1 VKLINIYCE
10 NNGVTKAY
18 ELGTS
23 LLQIAQDQN
32 IRLKSEILAT
42 LVNNQLKELWYEVSN
57 PQTIRFIDYSHPD
70 GKRCYQRSLTFLLQK
85 ALKDTFPEY
94 SLSVEH
100 SVSNGFYC
108 EITGASGFNASMVGV
123 IAKRMRELV
132 AADLPFEK
140 TKAPT
145 EEVIAIFQKQGYVE
159 KARLQQTRGKL
170 YTSIYYLDGY
180 ADHFYGPLVPRTSA
194 LSSFGLTPYYN
205 GVLLMFP
212 KTDNSEALENVTI
225 QRKMFDIFQEHKL
238 WVDILQAGTVGQINE
253 LIQHKG
259 SDELIKISEALH
271 EKKYAQIADHISS
284 LNRDVKLVLIAGPS
298 SSGKTTTSKR
308 LSIQLKVAGFAP
320 KVLEMDNYFV
330 NRDQTPLDEHGEHDF
345 ESINAVD
352 LELFN
357 EHLDQLL
364 HGKRVQLPKFD
375 FGSGTRSYDGT
386 YMELSEKDI
395 LIVEGIHALNPK
407 LTEAINPRNKLRIY
421 ASALTFINLDE
432 NNRISTTDNRLVRR
446 LVRDA
451 FFRGNT
457 AHATLHRWASVRRG
471 EDKNIFPFQENAD
484 IMFNSSLLYEINVL
498 RKYAEPMLYRVL
510 PNDAVYAEACR
521 LLKFLSYFEFISPED
536 EQKIPPTS
544 IIREFIG
551 GSSFL
556 YQ

>member
-1 VKLINIYCE
+1 MKLINIHCE

-18 ELGTS
+18 EPGTS
-23 LLQIAQDQN
+23 LLQVARDQN
-32 IRLKSEILAT
+32 IRLESAT
-42 LVNNQLKELWYEVSN
+42 LAALANNQLKELWYEASS
-57 PQTIRFIDYSHPD
+57 PQTVRFIGYEHPD
-70 GKRCYQRSLTFLLQK
+70 GRRCYQRSLAFLLQR
-85 ALKDTFPEY
+85 AVRDAFPSH

-108 EITGASGFNASMVGV
+108 ELSGASGFSAPMVGA

-140 TKAPT
+140 TKIPT
-145 EEVIAIFQKQGYVE
+145 TEAIAIFQRQGYAE

-170 YTSIYYLDGY
+170 YTSVYYLDGY
-180 ADHFYGPLVPRTSA
+180 ADHFYGPLVPSTGA

-205 GVLLMFP
+205 GMLLMFP
-212 KTDNSEALENVTI
+212 KAGSAEALENVII
-225 QRKMFDIFQEHKL
+225 QRKMFDIFQEHKQ

-253 LIQHKG
+253 LVQRSG
-259 SDELIKISEALH
+259 GDELIKVSEALH
-271 EKKYAQIADHISS
+271 EKRYAQIADHISS
-284 LNRDVKLVLIAGPS
+284 LGRSVKLALIAGPS

-364 HGKRVQLPKFD
+364 RGRRVRLPKFD
-375 FGSGTRSYDGT
+375 FGSGARFYDDT
-386 YMELSEKDI
+386 YMQLGEKDI

-407 LTEAINPRNKLRIY
+407 LTEAINPQNKLRIY

-432 NNRISTTDNRLVRR
+432 NNRISTTDNRLLRR

-451 FFRGNT
+451 FFRGNG
-457 AHATLHRWASVRRG
+457 AQATLHRWASVRRG
-471 EDKNIFPFQENAD
+471 EDRNIFPFQENAD

-556 YQ
+556 YR

>member
-1 VKLINIYCE
+1 MKFINIYCE
-10 NNGVTKAY
+10 NNGITKAY
-18 ELGTS
+18 EPGVS
-23 LLQIAQDQN
+23 LLQVAQDQN
-32 IRLKSEILAT
+32 IRLASAILAA
-42 LVNNQLKELWYEVSN
+42 LANNQLKELWYEVSG
-57 PQTIRFIDYSHPD
+57 PQTVRFIDYAHPD

-85 ALKDTFPEY
+85 AIKDTFPEC

-108 EITGASGFNASMVGV
+108 ELKNAPDFSASMVTA

-140 TKAPT
+140 TKALT
-145 EEVIAIFQKQGYVE
+145 EEAIAIFQKQGYAE

-170 YTSIYYLDGY
+170 YTSVYYLDGY
-180 ADHFYGPLVPRTSA
+180 ADHFYGPLAPSTGA

-205 GVLLMFP
+205 GMLLMFP
-212 KTDNSEALENVTI
+212 KADNPAALENVII
-225 QRKMFDIFQEHKL
+225 QKKMFDIFQEHKL
-238 WVDILQAGTVGQINE
+238 WVDILQAGAAGQINE
-253 LIQHKG
+253 LIQHNG
-259 SDELIKISEALH
+259 GDELIKVSEALH
-271 EKKYAQIADHISS
+271 EKKYAQIADHIS
-284 LNRDVKLVLIAGPS
+284 LRRGDIKLALIAGPS

-308 LSIQLKVAGFAP
+308 LSIQLKVAGFMP

-345 ESINAVD
+345 ESVNAVD
-352 LELFN
+352 LDLFN
-357 EHLDQLL
+357 AHLDQLL
-364 HGKRVQLPKFD
+364 HGKRVLLPKFNFD
-375 FGSGTRSYDGT
+375 SGMRSYNGA
-386 YMELSEKDI
+386 YMELGEKDI

-407 LTEAINPRNKLRIY
+407 LTEAISLKNKLRIY

-451 FFRGNT
+451 FFRGT
-457 AHATLHRWASVRRG
+457 GAQATLHRWASVRRG

-484 IMFNSSLLYEINVL
+484 IMFNSSLLYELNVL

-510 PNDAVYAEACR
+510 PNDAAYAEACR
-521 LLKFLSYFEFISPED
+521 LLKFLSYFELINPEC
-536 EQKIPPTS
+536 EREIPSTS
-544 IIREFIG
+544 VIREFIG
-551 GSSFL
+551 GSSFS

>member
-1 VKLINIYCE
+1 MKLVNIYCE

-18 ELGTS
+18 EPGTS
-23 LLQIAQDQN
+23 LLQIAEDQN
-32 IRLKSEILAT
+32 IRLESAILAA
-42 LVNNQLKELWYEVSN
+42 LANNQLKELWYEASN
-57 PQTIRFIDYSHPD
+57 PQTVRFIGYAHPD
-70 GKRCYQRSLTFLLQK
+70 GRRCYQRSLAFLLQK
-85 ALKDTFPEY
+85 AVKDTFPAY

-108 EITGASGFNASMVGV
+108 ELNGVGGLSAPMVGA
-123 IAKRMRELV
+123 IAWRMRELV
-132 AADLPFEK
+132 AANLPFEK
-140 TKAPT
+140 TKVPT
-145 EEVIAIFQKQGYVE
+145 KEAIDVFRRQGYVE

-170 YTSIYYLDGY
+170 YTSVYYLDGY
-180 ADHFYGPLVPRTSA
+180 ADHFYGPLVPATGA

-205 GVLLMFP
+205 GMLLMFP
-212 KTDNSEALENVTI
+212 KAGNAEALEKVTI
-225 QRKMFDIFQEHKL
+225 QRKMFDVFQEHKL
-238 WVDILQAGTVGQINE
+238 WVDILQAGAVGQINE
-253 LIQHKG
+253 LVQRNG
-259 SDELIKISEALH
+259 GDELIKVSEALH
-271 EKKYAQIADHISS
+271 EKKYAQTADRIAS
-284 LNRDVKLVLIAGPS
+284 LSPNVRLVLIAGPS

-330 NRDQTPLDEHGEHDF
+330 NRDQTPLDENGEHDF

-352 LELFN
+352 LDLFN
-357 EHLDQLL
+357 DHLDALL
-364 HGKRVQLPKFD
+364 RGKRVQLPKFD
-375 FGSGTRSYDGT
+375 FGSGTRSYNGAC
-386 YMELSEKDI
+386 MELGEKDI

-432 NNRISTTDNRLVRR
+432 NNRISTTDNRLLRR

-451 FFRGNT
+451 FFRGNS
-457 AHATLHRWASVRRG
+457 AQATLHRWASVRRG

-510 PNDAVYAEACR
+510 PNDTVYAEACR

-556 YQ
+556 YR

>member
-1 VKLINIYCE
+1 MKLLNIYCE

-18 ELGTS
+18 EPGTT

-32 IRLKSEILAT
+32 IRLKSEILAA
-42 LVNNQLKELWYEVSN
+42 LSNNQLKELWYEVTN
-57 PQTIRFIDYSHPD
+57 PQTVRFIDYSHPD

-85 ALKDTFPEY
+85 ALKDLFPEY

-108 EITGASGFNASMVGV
+108 EIAGASGFNASMVGL

-132 AADLPFEK
+132 DADLPFEK

-145 EEVIAIFQKQGYVE
+145 KDAIAIFQKQGYVK
-159 KARLQQTRGKL
+159 KAQLQQTRGKL

-180 ADHFYGPLVPRTSA
+180 ADHFYGPLTPKTGS

-212 KTDNSEALENVTI
+212 KEGKAEALENVTI

-238 WVDILQAGTVGQINE
+238 WVDILQAGAVGQIND
-253 LIQHKG
+253 LIQRNG
-259 SDELIKISEALH
+259 SDELIKVSEALH
-271 EKKYAQIADHISS
+271 EKKYAKIADQISS
-284 LNRDVKLVLIAGPS
+284 LNRDIRMVLIAGPS

-308 LSIQLKVAGFAP
+308 ISIQLKVAGFAP
-320 KVLEMDNYFV
+320 KVLEMDSYFV
-330 NRDQTPLDEHGEHDF
+330 NREQTPRDEHGEYDF
-345 ESINAVD
+345 ENIDALD
-352 LELFN
+352 LNLFN
-357 EHLDQLL
+357 EHIHNLM

-375 FGSGTRSYDGT
+375 FESGTRSYDGSW
-386 YMELSEKDI
+386 MELNEKDV

-407 LTEAINPRNKLRIY
+407 LTEAINPRNKFRIY

-432 NNRISTTDNRLVRR
+432 NNRISTTDNRLLRR

-451 FFRGNT
+451 LFRGSAANK
-457 AHATLHRWASVRRG
+457 TLQRWASVRRG

-484 IMFNSSLLYEINVL
+484 IMFNSSLLYEINIL

-510 PNDAVYAEACR
+510 PNDEGYVEACR

-536 EQKIPPTS
+536 EHKIPPTS

-556 YQ
+556 YK